1 MKIIESQCVQ
11 HETTGATGNCVLASV
26 LQLSGCPIVS
36 MEYTVK
42 DGQIMLTDAAIKAL
56 KPRQVQYLVTDGRGL
71 CMEVLASGYRFN

>member
-1 MKIIESQCVQ
+1 
-11 HETTGATGNCVLASV
+11 
-26 LQLSGCPIVS
+26 

-71 CMEVLASGYRFN
+71 CLEVLASGYRFN